1 MKTAN
6 QELANQAETDRD
18 DLGIDASSDDSKS
31 VAAPKAST
39 DAVAER
45 ALSEDSEPA
54 YRPPAREPEKT
65 HSVLGKS
72 VAFKGDLHAEEDL
85 FIQGTIDGSI
95 QHDADC
101 LTIGVHG
108 KVKANIVGRR
118 VIVQGRVNGNLHA
131 TESVVIEPSA
141 NVRGDIFSPSVGLK
155 EGARFKGRIDMDSDP
170 VKVAE
175 RRRSAAA
182 PRKAVKE
189 NPSVSAGPEEPAEDA
204 VAKSSTT
211 PTRKST
217 AASARKRAPR
227 KTREKK

>member
-6 QELANQAETDRD
+6 QELANQAESDHD
-18 DLGIDASSDDSKS
+18 EHGIDASANDPES
-31 VAAPKAST
+31 VAASTAST
-39 DAVAER
+39 DAVAEK

-54 YRPPAREPEKT
+54 YRPPAREPDKS

-85 FIQGTIDGSI
+85 FIQGKIEGSI
-95 QHDADC
+95 RHDADC

-141 NVRGDIFSPSVGLK
+141 HVRGDIFSPSVGLK

-175 RRRSAAA
+175 SRRSSSAT
-182 PRKAVKE
+182 RKAVKD
-189 NPSVSAGPEEPAEDA
+189 NPPVSAGPEEPAEDV
-204 VAKSSTT
+204 VAKSSAT
-211 PTRKST
+211 PARKST
-217 AASARKRAPR
+217 AASAKKRSSR